1 MVTVTNK
8 RKALGVE
15 GKVSVIR
22 QIENGRK
29 KDDVCREFG
38 LANSMIQMICEN
50 RIKIISAI
58 ERSGS
63 RIKRFQKP
71 ERNDVDETLLKVV
84 EARELTMYQ

>member
-1 MVTVTNK
+1 MATVTNNW
-8 RKALGVE
+8 KALGVE
-15 GKVSVIR
+15 RKVSVIR

-29 KDDVCREFG
+29 KDDMCREFG
-38 LANSMIQMICEN
+38 LANSTIQMICKN
-50 RIKIISAI
+50 RIKIICAN

-71 ERNDVDETLLKVV
+71 ERSGVDETLLKVV